1 VRRKFGGIFF
11 HVTSRSS
18 SSQKPTSCGWLA
30 FVLQVTMHTDQFASF
45 AAFFTSFC
53 VARLMLVSLEPRWK
67 FFSI

>member
-1 VRRKFGGIFF
+1 
-11 HVTSRSS
+11 
-18 SSQKPTSCGWLA
+18 
-30 FVLQVTMHTDQFASF
+30 MHTDQFASF